1 MKWQHLAL
9 LLLLVSAAALPSRAD
24 DDVEIEDEE
33 DDEDE
38 VERAVLLVRRS
49 VADERPLEGKQTTV
63 TISIYNAGKTAATD
77 VKLDDRPWPESF
89 AVEGSLSA
97 SFDRIPEGASVQ
109 HSYKVASKEAGF
121 FQVPPSLVT
130 YTPGEDEER
139 QSVSS
144 PILPFRTFTITESLA
159 AKALEL
165 GSTLTGGNFNTVSD
179 WKRVGIIVGVL
190 GAAAFAYRSYN
201 TVSESNRNRKRA
213 AALRELGAL
222 EKEDVKTK

>member
-9 LLLLVSAAALPSRAD
+9 LLLLVSAAALPSRAEED
-24 DDVEIEDEE
+24 AEVEDED

-38 VERAVLLVRRS
+38 LERALLLVRRS
-49 VADERPLEGKQTTV
+49 VADERPLEGKQTTI

-77 VKLDDRPWPESF
+77 VKVEDRPWPEPF

-109 HSYKVASKEAGF
+109 HSYKVAAKEAGF
-121 FQVPPSLVT
+121 VQVPPTLVT
-130 YTPGEDEER
+130 YTPGEDEAR

-144 PILPFRTFTITESLA
+144 PNLPFRTFTIGESLV

-165 GSTLTGGNFNTVSD
+165 GSTVTGGNFNTVSD
-179 WKRVGIIVGVL
+179 WKRLGLIVGVL
-190 GAAAFAYRSYN
+190 GLAAFAYRSYN
-201 TVSESNRNRKRA
+201 SVSESNRNRKRA
-213 AALRELGAL
+213 QALRDLGAL
-222 EKEDVKTK
+222 EKEDEKRK